1 MLLSTL
7 RALDALAELGA
18 AEHED
23 WDRTGDTVP
32 SSPCPDDDAAA
43 RALVQQAHAEYFRVV
58 ARIEAVRRKIDRAD
72 SKVQRLENGPHSKTR
87 NSDMARYKQDIE
99 RYLLEI
105 EAMRPELAAAIERW
119 KKLKARCGLRSK
131 QEIRR
136 VENEIGNLRQQQ
148 PESPK
153 QMGAFM
159 GARAVEEVQADIAEI
174 KEKISKLKRDF
185 TDCKYRERILDEQV
199 NAYEDEITEMTRTG
213 NYEVPDLRQKRQAQ
227 QQARTQSIDLMRAGE
242 SIQYRIKAEEAR
254 FNDLNYELSGF
265 ATARSTPQPA

>member
-18 AEHED
+18 AEHD
-23 WDRTGDTVP
+23 WDKTGDTVP

-72 SKVQRLENGPHSKTR
+72 SKVRRLEDGPHSDTR
-87 NSDMARYKQDIE
+87 DIEMARYQQAIE

-131 QEIRR
+131 QEIRG

-185 TDCKYRERILDEQV
+185 TDCLD
-199 NAYEDEITEMTRTG
+199 
-213 NYEVPDLRQKRQAQ
+213 
-227 QQARTQSIDLMRAGE
+227 SSGE
-242 SIQYRIKAEEAR
+242 SVESLC
-254 FNDLNYELSGF
+254 F
-265 ATARSTPQPA
+265 T

>member
-131 QEIRR
+131 QPRAFVGIEKAAGYEMQTPVVDEAAR
-136 VENEIGNLRQQQ
+136 LRQQVEATRARRAQ
-148 PESPK
+148 NYRQQIALMQEHIMDITGEIAALGAVPEPSHDVRACISMLEREK
-153 QMGAFM
+153 QECM
-159 GARAVEEVQADIAEI
+159 E
-174 KEKISKLKRDF
+174 
-185 TDCKYRERILDEQV
+185 
-199 NAYEDEITEMTRTG
+199 
-213 NYEVPDLRQKRQAQ
+213 
-227 QQARTQSIDLMRAGE
+227 
-242 SIQYRIKAEEAR
+242 
-254 FNDLNYELSGF
+254 
-265 ATARSTPQPA
+265 RSTALTQLLAAITQ